1 MYLVDPAD
9 GIPVLT
15 DMPED
20 RDGEYPKA
28 TKQEVAVFNDF
39 WGMYW
44 DRVEAGEVDGTEL
57 DEDVRRITLTKHG
70 LSDMI

>member
-20 RDGEYPKA
+20 RDGEYRKA
-28 TKQEVAVFNDF
+28 TEQEVAVFNDF

-44 DRVEAGEVDGTEL
+44 DRVEAGEVDGTDL
-57 DEDVRRITLTKHG
+57 DEDVRRIILTKHG
-70 LSDMI
+70 MTDRI

>member
-1 MYLVDPAD
+1 MYILDEAD
-9 GIPVLT
+9 GIPSLT
-15 DMPED
+15 DDQDDPNVI
-20 RDGEYPKA
+20 RKA
-28 TKQEVAVFNDF
+28 TKREVAVFNDF

-44 DRVEAGEVDGTEL
+44 DRVEAGEKDGDEL

>member
-1 MYLVDPAD
+1 MYILDEAD
-9 GIPVLT
+9 GIPILT
-15 DMPED
+15 DDQDDPNVV
-20 RDGEYPKA
+20 RKA
-28 TKQEVAVFNDF
+28 TKLDVAIFNDF

-44 DRVEAGEVDGTEL
+44 DRVEAGEMEGEGL

>member
-1 MYLVDPAD
+1 MYILDEAD
-9 GIPVLT
+9 GIPILT
-15 DMPED
+15 DDQDDPNVI
-20 RDGEYPKA
+20 RKA
-28 TKQEVAVFNDF
+28 TKQEVAIFNDF

-44 DRVEAGEVDGTEL
+44 DRVEAGEKDGDEL

>member
-1 MYLVDPAD
+1 MYILDEAD
-9 GIPVLT
+9 GIPILT
-15 DMPED
+15 DDQDDPNVI
-20 RDGEYPKA
+20 RKA
-28 TKQEVAVFNDF
+28 TKKETEIFNDF

-44 DRVEAGEVDGTEL
+44 DRVESGEIDGDGL

>member
-20 RDGEYPKA
+20 RDGKYRKA
-28 TKQEVAVFNDF
+28 TKQQIDIFNDF

-44 DRVEAGEVDGTEL
+44 DRVEAGAPETTEL